1 MKCNKSIV
9 VLVVISFLVG
19 SLLFLL
25 PAHGETGNTTEKTD
39 SETVKITSVPEFLA
53 YFPKHYQLQPVE
65 ASLTETEVDRLIVFT
80 KINSEEEIIV
90 DKSYQISSAEETATV
105 LVVHLNENHSR
116 YAVLRY
122 ANGSFLICDNR
133 HFGGKCSLPD
143 GTISNPIQIGVDNDY
158 GRKVD
163 VNSLFNDY
171 LVIVNWASMV
181 SNDPTITRKV
191 TDLYTSSYWIALSGL
206 FTGESQN

>member
-1 MKCNKSIV
+1 MKLNKSTV
-9 VLVVISFLVG
+9 VLVVICFFVG

-39 SETVKITSVPEFLA
+39 SETVKIVSVPEFLA
-53 YFPKHYQLQPVE
+53 YFPERYQLQSVE
-65 ASLTETEVDRLIVFT
+65 VSLAETEVDRLTAFT
-80 KINSEEEIIV
+80 KIYSKEEIVV
-90 DKSYQISSAEETATV
+90 DKSYQISNEKETATV
-105 LVVHLNENHSR
+105 LVVYFNENYNR
-116 YAVLRY
+116 YTILRY
-122 ANGSFLICDNR
+122 ADGSFLICDNR
-133 HFGGKCSLPD
+133 HFKGKCSLPD
-143 GTISNPIQIGVDNDY
+143 GTISNPIQTSVDINY
-158 GRKVD
+158 GRQVD

-181 SNDPTITRKV
+181 SNDPAITRKV

>member
-1 MKCNKSIV
+1 MNLNKSIV

-53 YFPKHYQLQPVE
+53 YFPEHYQLQSVE
-65 ASLTETEVDRLIVFT
+65 ASLTETEVDRLIVFA
-80 KINSEEEIIV
+80 KNYSKEEIIV
-90 DKSYQISSAEETATV
+90 DKSYQISNEKETATV
-105 LVVHLNENHSR
+105 LVVHFNENYNR
-116 YAVLRY
+116 YTILRDRD
-122 ANGSFLICDNR
+122 GSFLICDNR
-133 HFGGKCSLPD
+133 HFNGKCSLPD
-143 GTISNPIQIGVDNDY
+143 GTISNPIETNVDNNY
-158 GRKVD
+158 GRQVD

-181 SNDPTITRKV
+181 SNDPAITRKV
-191 TDLYTSSYWIALSGL
+191 TELYTSSYWIALSGL